1 MNRRAL
7 LGLFSIIS
15 LIALFGVYIVLT
27 DFLTR
32 TKGYRLGIRF
42 PSAAGLA
49 TGSLVYESGV
59 VVGSVDAINL
69 LSDYSSE
76 VIVVLRSNV
85 NVPSNARFMIVQPLQ
100 GDPTLRILP
109 LPSRPA
115 PPFAH
120 RLLPVSQQPVGL
132 ATISLPEFLAQGQDQ
147 VMRVD
152 NLLAQLQHRAPRLL
166 DAMQEAVENGT
177 KLTKDADRSLVSVAA
192 SSRLLIAQLSA
203 SISIASSNMIDLTA
217 RLDAATK
224 TGEPRVERI
233 TAQLDLAS
241 RELAESID
249 ALHKIAADPALH
261 ENIIATTSSLAQTSA
276 AFSSLLNDLRK
287 VTGDEQTQ
295 ARLRNIVTNLDSA
308 TQRADSLLGTLG
320 GKSTVPRSVQPE
332 PHALIPPVPSGREGA
347 PALASPRPSLF
358 GVQVRM
364 SGLSPEHHDAHGA
377 PLNSRLLDRDRGPQT
392 DLALIALPRA
402 PTSLLLGVNDIGNN
416 STVTLEALRR
426 RGAVSYGGGLLY
438 STLGVTG
445 SVVGERLGL
454 STDLYD
460 PRHGFVDV
468 YGKLFTDKSHD
479 ATIFVGERDLT
490 HDSRRNIF
498 GLQLNF

>member
-1 MNRRAL
+1 MNRRAI
-7 LGLFSIIS
+7 LGLFSMIS

-42 PSAAGLA
+42 PSAAGLT

-69 LSDYSSE
+69 LPDYASE

-109 LPSRPA
+109 LASRPA
-115 PPFAH
+115 PPIPH

-166 DAMQEAVENGT
+166 DAMQEAVDNGS

-192 SSRLLIAQLSA
+192 SSRLLIAQLSE
-203 SISIASSNMIDLTA
+203 SIAIASSNLIDLTA

-241 RELAESID
+241 KELAESIN

-261 ENIIATTSSLAQTSA
+261 ENVIATTRSLAETSA
-276 AFSSLLNDLRK
+276 TFSSLLNDFRK

-295 ARLRNIVTNLDSA
+295 ARLRDIVTNLDSA

-320 GKSTVPRSVQPE
+320 GKSNLLRSPRPE
-332 PHALIPPVPSGREGA
+332 PHALIPAVPSGRER
-347 PALASPRPSLF
+347 ALAPPRPSLF

-377 PLNSRLLDRDRGPQT
+377 PLNSRLLDQDRGPQT
-392 DLALIALPRA
+392 DLALIALPQA
-402 PTSLLLGVNDIGNN
+402 PTSLLLGVNDIGNH

-445 SVVGERLGL
+445 SVAGEQLAL

-479 ATIFVGERDLT
+479 ATIFVGERDVT